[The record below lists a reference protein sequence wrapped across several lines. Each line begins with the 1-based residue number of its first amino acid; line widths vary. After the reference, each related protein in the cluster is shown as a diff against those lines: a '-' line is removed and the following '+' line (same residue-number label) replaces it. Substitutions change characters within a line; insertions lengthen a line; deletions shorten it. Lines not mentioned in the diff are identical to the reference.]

1 MGQVNTPIDERRATC
16 FIQKPSQGSA
26 STSVCARSGRGV
38 GLMRSMA
45 ELPITFMVSANACAA
60 PMFDKITMTSVS

>member
-1 MGQVNTPIDERRATC
+1 MGQVNTPIDEGRATC
-16 FIQKPSQGSA
+16 VIQTPSQGSVR
-26 STSVCARSGRGV
+26 TSVCARSGWGV

-60 PMFDKITMTSVS
+60 PMFDKSTMTSVS

>member
-1 MGQVNTPIDERRATC
+1 MRKNGASKYSYYERRATC
-16 FIQKPSQGSA
+16 VIQKPSQGSA

-45 ELPITFMVSANACAA
+45 ELPIAFMVSAKAC
-60 PMFDKITMTSVS
+60 PVTYVR